1 MRQGLI
7 ILESSANGVYMPKIH
22 VWHRLSGEIVA
33 VGRASG
39 KRGCVPVSGENQFVL
54 EVEVAEK
61 DIASLHRTHFVD
73 PIKKAVV
80 PLRKADMARLKVR
93 GA

>member
-1 MRQGLI
+1 
-7 ILESSANGVYMPKIH
+7 MPKIH

-39 KRGCVPVSGENQFVL
+39 KRGCIPVSGENQFVL
-54 EVEVAEK
+54 EVEVAEE

-73 PIKKAVV
+73 AIKKAIV
-80 PLRKADMARLKVR
+80 PLREVDKARLKAR
-93 GA
+93 NA